1 MIKGI
6 YTAARALNSR
16 MQNLDIVANNL
27 ANVNTVGYKR
37 EVPFSEMIDQAGN
50 VQIQQSSDFRPGEL
64 AKTSNPLDIAVSG
77 NGFFVVQN
85 GDETELTRD
94 CKFSISS
101 DGYLMNQQGYKVMG
115 RNGTIIIDKLKTDER
130 GDITVSNSGE
140 IKYGDQVVDNLLIV
154 KPEDPQESARVSGEN
169 FTVGASGFTEVP
181 ESEYQVRQGYVEE
194 SNVNTIR
201 EMQDMILLNNQYDS
215 AHKMINYL
223 DKTLDEANQVG
234 KV

>member
-64 AKTSNPLDIAVSG
+64 AKTSNPLDLAVSG

-94 CKFSISS
+94 GKFSISS

-115 RNGTIIIDKLKTDER
+115 RNGAINIDKLKTDER

-154 KPEDPQESARVSGEN
+154 KPEDPQESSRVSGGN
-169 FTVGASGFTEVP
+169 FTVGASGFTETP

-223 DKTLDEANQVG
+223 DKTLDEANQIG